1 MCSFFFFGFLD
12 EGQSMDLQRLHLVS
26 LQHWQKLQ
34 SGQGFFLGT
43 GFLSILLLYAC
54 RTERVKSTD

>member
-12 EGQSMDLQRLHLVS
+12 EGQSTDLQRLHRVS

-34 SGQGFFLGT
+34 SGQGFFFKI
-43 GFLSILLLYAC
+43 GFFSILLLYAC
-54 RTERVKSTD
+54 RAERVKNAD